1 MYSYFSTPICIVPVI
16 YTCYKMF
23 VMSTNLWFCFIQHCS
38 WAWLIMKGSAV
49 YSWTV
54 NLIGTP
60 VVDTARLKMILL
72 QYAGRQR
79 HVRLKISTC
88 HFNGGFFCAYY
99 SVYIRRRHTYELRS
113 FLLIVFAR
121 YVCMHLHLY
130 IISYVSSYCTKFVVK
145 N

>member
-23 VMSTNLWFCFIQHCS
+23 VMSTNLWFLFHTTLLLS
-38 WAWLIMKGSAV
+38 M
-49 YSWTV
+49 TD
-54 NLIGTP
+54 NE
-60 VVDTARLKMILL
+60 RLCCMQLNSQLNWHSSGGYGETQNNML
-72 QYAGRQR
+72 QYAGCQR
-79 HVRLKISTC
+79 HMRHKISTC
-88 HFNGGFFCAYY
+88 HSNGGFFCTYY

-121 YVCMHLHLY
+121 YICMHLHLY